1 MVGRIMVCTAGV
13 SIAALLPCP
22 TTAQRLE
29 LPSRS
34 PSAVSGSEFAL
45 AMAGLG
51 VEARDDRIVSEILRG
66 NVPEWLRGLSPVRVG
81 TVRGSVVEIRVTPD
95 YLAVGSDSDYLL
107 VPMTP
112 QAAQR
117 IADELEMS
125 LPTPA
130 LVDAIWAGAALKL
143 NPEPIPPSPE
153 MTTMPVFLR
162 HSLAVRSQREHASTP
177 MGSLVSGHKKD
188 IVVCQSLAATTGRVA
203 IYGWHKADGEPIQPL
218 YLGHTDRWVDYS
230 HGVRLVSR
238 AISVGGET
246 MDLWDALRDPALA
259 RLLSREGVV
268 DHPWYAWR

>member
-1 MVGRIMVCTAGV
+1 MAV
-13 SIAALLPCP
+13 SIATLLPCP

-29 LPSRS
+29 LPSRP
-34 PSAVSGSEFAL
+34 PSAVSGTEFAR
-45 AMAGLG
+45 AIEGLG
-51 VEARDDRIVSEILRG
+51 VEARDDRIVSEILQG
-66 NVPEWLRGLSPVRVG
+66 NVPEWLRDLSPVRIG
-81 TVRGSVVEIRVTPD
+81 TVRGGVVEIRVTPD

-125 LPTPA
+125 LPTPV
-130 LVDAIWAGAALKL
+130 LVDAIWAGAVLKL

-153 MTTMPVFLR
+153 MTTVPVFLR
-162 HSLAVRSQREHASTP
+162 HSLAVRSQRERASTP

-188 IVVCQSLAATTGRVA
+188 IVVCQSLASNPGRVA

-259 RLLSREGVV
+259 RLLSREGVL
-268 DHPWYAWR
+268 DHPWYPWR